1 MDIYEIGLVIT
12 IPSFILRFTCPKTL
26 DLSGFSPFY
35 VFVLHNYLHIFR
47 TLSIFSSSFIFSLSL
62 PCKQKVGYNLIIYH
76 ICFLF

>member
-47 TLSIFSSSFIFSLSL
+47 TLSIFSLSL